1 MRTVG
6 GYRIVQSDADAIS
19 LGYPN
24 AASYRLAVRREIDRE
39 NEKAYAEDVAKHQA
53 RLTKKLQTPPIR
65 LHSTSG
71 PFRRRSK
78 ASDGRWCCRSA
89 GGHPRAGD

>member
-53 RLTKKLQTPPIR
+53 RLTKKLQTPPNP
-65 LHSTSG
+65 TSFYVG
-71 PFRRRSK
+71 AFPK
-78 ASDGRWCCRSA
+78 AQQG
-89 GGHPRAGD
+89 